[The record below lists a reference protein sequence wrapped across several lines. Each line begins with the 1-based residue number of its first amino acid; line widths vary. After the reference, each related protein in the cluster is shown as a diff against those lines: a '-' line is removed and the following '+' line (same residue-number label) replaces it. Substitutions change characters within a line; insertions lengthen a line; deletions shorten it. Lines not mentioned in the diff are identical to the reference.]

1 MDRDDEWEEKILEQ
15 LEQMFQQMGI
25 PISKDQL
32 RGFIRQF
39 QDQFDKM
46 GIDPEKIANG
56 DVNFNFDLS
65 DITKL
70 FQSGESIDSI
80 LKNLGVGVQVDAAPI
95 ELDETAIVDD
105 DVVKLPSDD
114 VYLEGWNMSVTID
127 FALKGD
133 LEPEQLELEL
143 IQNGSQIEV
152 LKSTQS
158 KPIARIELPHPC
170 DDVIDWTL
178 NNGILDITL
187 KLTPQGSALDDDEH
201 DDDIPPASDIA
212 VDLSDDDDDDDD
224 GGIPIFQ
231 DVKK

>member
-1 MDRDDEWEEKILEQ
+1 VESMDTDDDWEEKILEQ
-15 LEQMFQQMGI
+15 LEKMFQQMGV

-187 KLTPQGSALDDDEH
+187 KLTPQGSALDDEEH

-212 VDLSDDDDDDDD
+212 VDLSDDDDDDD
-224 GGIPIFQ
+224 GGIPIF
-231 DVKK
+231 

>member
-1 MDRDDEWEEKILEQ
+1 MNRDDEWEEKILEQ
-15 LEQMFQQMGI
+15 LEKMFQQMGI

-187 KLTPQGSALDDDEH
+187 KLTPQGSALDDEEH

-212 VDLSDDDDDDDD
+212 VDLSDDDDDDD
-224 GGIPIFQ
+224 GGIPIF
-231 DVKK
+231 

>member
-224 GGIPIFQ
+224 GGIPIF
-231 DVKK
+231 

>member
-1 MDRDDEWEEKILEQ
+1 M
-15 LEQMFQQMGI
+15 
-25 PISKDQL
+25 
-32 RGFIRQF
+32 
-39 QDQFDKM
+39 
-46 GIDPEKIANG
+46 
-56 DVNFNFDLS
+56 
-65 DITKL
+65 
-70 FQSGESIDSI
+70 
-80 LKNLGVGVQVDAAPI
+80 QVDAAPI

-105 DVVKLPSDD
+105 DIVKLPSDD

-152 LKSTQS
+152 LKSSQP

-187 KLTPQGSALDDDEH
+187 KLTPKVQ
-201 DDDIPPASDIA
+201 PWMTKNMMM
-212 VDLSDDDDDDDD
+212 
-224 GGIPIFQ
+224 IFHPLLTLRLIFRMTTMMMTVVFQ
-231 DVKK
+231 YFRM

>member
-1 MDRDDEWEEKILEQ
+1 MDTDDDWEEKILEQ
-15 LEQMFQQMGI
+15 LEKMFQQMGV

-187 KLTPQGSALDDDEH
+187 KLTPQGSALDDEEH

-212 VDLSDDDDDDDD
+212 VDLSDDDDDDD
-224 GGIPIFQ
+224 GGIPIF
-231 DVKK
+231 

>member
-95 ELDETAIVDD
+95 ELDEAAIVDD
-105 DVVKLPSDD
+105 EVVKLPSDD

-133 LEPEQLELEL
+133 LEPEQIELEL
-143 IQNGSQIEV
+143 IQNGSEIEV

-187 KLTPQGSALDDDEH
+187 KLTPQGSALNDDEH

-212 VDLSDDDDDDDD
+212 VDLSDDDDDDD
-224 GGIPIFQ
+224 GGIPIF
-231 DVKK
+231 

>member
-105 DVVKLPSDD
+105 EVVKLPSDD

-133 LEPEQLELEL
+133 LEPEQIELEL
-143 IQNGSQIEV
+143 IQNGSEIEV

-187 KLTPQGSALDDDEH
+187 KLTPQGSALNDDEH

-212 VDLSDDDDDDDD
+212 VDLSDDDDDDD
-224 GGIPIFQ
+224 GGIPIF
-231 DVKK
+231 

>member
-105 DVVKLPSDD
+105 EVVKLPSDD

-133 LEPEQLELEL
+133 LEPEQIELEL
-143 IQNGSQIEV
+143 IQNGSEIEV

-187 KLTPQGSALDDDEH
+187 KLTPQGSALDGDEH

-224 GGIPIFQ
+224 GGIPIF
-231 DVKK
+231 

>member
-15 LEQMFQQMGI
+15 LEKMFQQMGI

-187 KLTPQGSALDDDEH
+187 KLTPQGSALDDEEH

-212 VDLSDDDDDDDD
+212 VDLSDDDDDDD
-224 GGIPIFQ
+224 GGIPIF
-231 DVKK
+231 

>member
-1 MDRDDEWEEKILEQ
+1 MDTDDDWEEKILEQ
-15 LEQMFQQMGI
+15 LEKMFQQMGV

-105 DVVKLPSDD
+105 DIVKLPSDD

-152 LKSTQS
+152 LKSSQP

-187 KLTPQGSALDDDEH
+187 KLTPQGSALDDEEH

-212 VDLSDDDDDDDD
+212 VDLSDDDDDDD
-224 GGIPIFQ
+224 GGIPIF
-231 DVKK
+231 

>member
-1 MDRDDEWEEKILEQ
+1 MDRNDEWEDKILEQ

-25 PISKDQL
+25 PINKDQL

-114 VYLEGWNMSVTID
+114 VFLEGWNMSVTID

-187 KLTPQGSALDDDEH
+187 KLTPQGSALDDEEQ

-212 VDLSDDDDDDDD
+212 VDLSDDDDDDD
-224 GGIPIFQ
+224 GGIPIF
-231 DVKK
+231 

>member
-15 LEQMFQQMGI
+15 LEKMFQQMGI

-170 DDVIDWTL
+170 DDVINWTL

-187 KLTPQGSALDDDEH
+187 KLTPQGSALDDEEH

-212 VDLSDDDDDDDD
+212 VDLSDDDDDDD
-224 GGIPIFQ
+224 GGIPIF
-231 DVKK
+231 

>member
-1 MDRDDEWEEKILEQ
+1 
-15 LEQMFQQMGI
+15 
-25 PISKDQL
+25 
-32 RGFIRQF
+32 
-39 QDQFDKM
+39 
-46 GIDPEKIANG
+46 
-56 DVNFNFDLS
+56 
-65 DITKL
+65 
-70 FQSGESIDSI
+70 
-80 LKNLGVGVQVDAAPI
+80 
-95 ELDETAIVDD
+95 
-105 DVVKLPSDD
+105 
-114 VYLEGWNMSVTID
+114 MSVTID

-187 KLTPQGSALDDDEH
+187 KLTPQGSALDDEEH

-212 VDLSDDDDDDDD
+212 VDLSDDDDDDD
-224 GGIPIFQ
+224 GGIPIF
-231 DVKK
+231 

>member
-1 MDRDDEWEEKILEQ
+1 VKSMDRNDEWEDKILEQ

-25 PISKDQL
+25 PINKDQL

-187 KLTPQGSALDDDEH
+187 KLTPQGSALDDEEQ

-212 VDLSDDDDDDDD
+212 VDFSDDDDDDD
-224 GGIPIFQ
+224 GGIPIF
-231 DVKK
+231 

>member
-1 MDRDDEWEEKILEQ
+1 MDKDDEWEEKILEQ

-224 GGIPIFQ
+224 GGIPIF
-231 DVKK
+231 

>member
-1 MDRDDEWEEKILEQ
+1 MDRDDEWEDKILEQ

-25 PISKDQL
+25 PINKDQL

-114 VYLEGWNMSVTID
+114 VFLEGWNMSVTID

-187 KLTPQGSALDDDEH
+187 KLTPQGSALDDEEQ

-212 VDLSDDDDDDDD
+212 VDLSDDDDDDD
-224 GGIPIFQ
+224 GGIPIF
-231 DVKK
+231 

>member
-105 DVVKLPSDD
+105 EVVKLPSDD

-133 LEPEQLELEL
+133 LEPEQIELEL
-143 IQNGSQIEV
+143 IQNGSEIEV

-224 GGIPIFQ
+224 GGIPIF
-231 DVKK
+231 

>member
-15 LEQMFQQMGI
+15 LEKMFQQMGV

-170 DDVIDWTL
+170 DDVINWTL

-187 KLTPQGSALDDDEH
+187 KLTPQGSALDDEEH

-212 VDLSDDDDDDDD
+212 VDLSDDDDDDD
-224 GGIPIFQ
+224 GGIPIF
-231 DVKK
+231 

>member
-105 DVVKLPSDD
+105 EVVKLPSDD

-133 LEPEQLELEL
+133 LEPEQIELEL
-143 IQNGSQIEV
+143 IQNGSEIEV

-158 KPIARIELPHPC
+158 ITRRPALFP
-170 DDVIDWTL
+170 VFFIDMFLEVQNRHIVTHC
-178 NNGILDITL
+178 IY
-187 KLTPQGSALDDDEH
+187 
-201 DDDIPPASDIA
+201 
-212 VDLSDDDDDDDD
+212 
-224 GGIPIFQ
+224 
-231 DVKK
+231 

>member
-1 MDRDDEWEEKILEQ
+1 VNSMDRDDEWEEKILEQ
-15 LEQMFQQMGI
+15 LEKMFQQMGI

-187 KLTPQGSALDDDEH
+187 KLTPQGSALDDEEQ

-212 VDLSDDDDDDDD
+212 VDLSDDDDDDD
-224 GGIPIFQ
+224 GGIPIF
-231 DVKK
+231 

>member
-1 MDRDDEWEEKILEQ
+1 
-15 LEQMFQQMGI
+15 
-25 PISKDQL
+25 
-32 RGFIRQF
+32 
-39 QDQFDKM
+39 M

-187 KLTPQGSALDDDEH
+187 KLTPQGSALDDEEH

-212 VDLSDDDDDDDD
+212 VDLSDDDDDDD
-224 GGIPIFQ
+224 GGIPIF
-231 DVKK
+231 

>member
-1 MDRDDEWEEKILEQ
+1 MNRDDEWEEKILEQ
-15 LEQMFQQMGI
+15 LEKMFQQMGI

-170 DDVIDWTL
+170 DDVINWTL

-187 KLTPQGSALDDDEH
+187 KLTPQGSALDDEEH

-212 VDLSDDDDDDDD
+212 VDLSDDDDDDD
-224 GGIPIFQ
+224 GGIPIF
-231 DVKK
+231 

>member
-15 LEQMFQQMGI
+15 LEKMFQQMGV

-187 KLTPQGSALDDDEH
+187 KLTPQGSALDDEEH

-212 VDLSDDDDDDDD
+212 VDLSDDDDDDD
-224 GGIPIFQ
+224 GGIPIF
-231 DVKK
+231 

>member
-1 MDRDDEWEEKILEQ
+1 MDTDDDWEEKILEQ
-15 LEQMFQQMGI
+15 LEKMFQQMGV

-152 LKSTQS
+152 LKSSQPQ
-158 KPIARIELPHPC
+158 PIARIELPHPC

-187 KLTPQGSALDDDEH
+187 KLTPQGSALDDEEH

-212 VDLSDDDDDDDD
+212 VDLSDDDDDDD
-224 GGIPIFQ
+224 GGIPIF
-231 DVKK
+231 

>member
-1 MDRDDEWEEKILEQ
+1 MDRDDEWEDKILEQ

-25 PISKDQL
+25 PINKDQL

-70 FQSGESIDSI
+70 FQSGESINSI

-114 VYLEGWNMSVTID
+114 VFLEGWNMSVTID

-187 KLTPQGSALDDDEH
+187 KLTPQGSALDDEEQ

-212 VDLSDDDDDDDD
+212 VDLSDDDDDDD
-224 GGIPIFQ
+224 GGIPIF
-231 DVKK
+231 

>member
-1 MDRDDEWEEKILEQ
+1 MDRDDNWEEKILEQ
-15 LEQMFQQMGI
+15 LEKMFQQMGI

-105 DVVKLPSDD
+105 EVVKLPSDD

-133 LEPEQLELEL
+133 LEPEQIELEL
-143 IQNGSQIEV
+143 IQNGSEIEV

-187 KLTPQGSALDDDEH
+187 KLTPQGSALNDDEH

-212 VDLSDDDDDDDD
+212 VDLSDDDDDDD
-224 GGIPIFQ
+224 GGIPIF
-231 DVKK
+231 